1 MTKNIL
7 LIFLTA
13 FLLSSCVTSKR
24 LNYLQKPG
32 VTIPS
37 YGKVPAIDDY
47 KLQVSDQ
54 VYIKISTLNEDSKN
68 LFSGGIADNNAGSS
82 MSDLY
87 AYKIYADSCIDFPFV
102 GRIKLA
108 GITTRDAKDII
119 RNKLV
124 SMIPDCDIDVKLV
137 NSYFTVIGDAGTG
150 RYSIPKEK
158 LNVFQVL
165 AISGDLKPYSDRA
178 KIHVL
183 RPTPNGTQI
192 KTFDVRSKDIINS
205 DFYYIRPNDVIY
217 VQSYNGQFFKFE
229 SFSSVI
235 TTIATTMSF
244 GYLVYHL
251 SVR

>member
-1 MTKNIL
+1 
-7 LIFLTA
+7 
-13 FLLSSCVTSKR
+13 
-24 LNYLQKPG
+24 
-32 VTIPS
+32 
-37 YGKVPAIDDY
+37 
-47 KLQVSDQ
+47 
-54 VYIKISTLNEDSKN
+54 
-68 LFSGGIADNNAGSS
+68 
-82 MSDLY
+82 
-87 AYKIYADSCIDFPFV
+87 
-102 GRIKLA
+102 
-108 GITTRDAKDII
+108 
-119 RNKLV
+119 
-124 SMIPDCDIDVKLV
+124 MIPDCDIDVKLV